1 MTAPRFCGV
10 TTWIDSAFE
19 PIETMQD
26 TALKIDKFLKKVDGK
41 AAKGIEFLDRIT
53 KPYTDFN
60 EQLSEVSHRL
70 L

>member
-1 MTAPRFCGV
+1 
-10 TTWIDSAFE
+10 
-19 PIETMQD
+19 MQD